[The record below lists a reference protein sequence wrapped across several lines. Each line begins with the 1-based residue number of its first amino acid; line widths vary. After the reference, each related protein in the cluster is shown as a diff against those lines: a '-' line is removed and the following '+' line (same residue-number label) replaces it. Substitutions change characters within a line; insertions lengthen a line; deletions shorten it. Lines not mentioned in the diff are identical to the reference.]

1 MVRSSTSLTPSQKHH
16 AFFFFS
22 GEGAFFSRTET
33 YGIRIWPSKKK
44 KKEQLLS
51 VSGFFSLCEERDA
64 KNEEEGDMRTKQ
76 PDLCS
81 LITRIFRVSLLSS
94 LSAFFPVFFFLPLTK
109 EKEEEKKKK
118 KRATVAQQGAFASAY
133 LASAFYRILFFF
145 FSF

>member
-1 MVRSSTSLTPSQKHH
+1 MALK
-16 AFFFFS
+16 
-22 GEGAFFSRTET
+22 
-33 YGIRIWPSKKK
+33 KKK

-94 LSAFFPVFFFLPLTK
+94 LSAFFPVFFFSALDK
-109 EKEEEKKKK
+109 RKRRREKKKRK
-118 KRATVAQQGAFASAY
+118 EQPLRSRVHLRPRTWLLHSTEF
-133 LASAFYRILFFF
+133 FFF